1 LGNIATDWTPAPED
15 VDSTLS
21 EVNASI
27 SSLKNTTAEK
37 DKSFSTK
44 LETLDS
50 KVAQNTSGI
59 SDLKETKASKDE
71 VA

>member
-1 LGNIATDWTPAPED
+1 MNKSTADKL
-15 VDSTLS
+15 DSLTARVGLNES
-21 EVNASI
+21 EIQLIQKTAS
-27 SSLKNTTAEK
+27 EK

-71 VA
+71 VASL

>member
-1 LGNIATDWTPAPED
+1 KSEGQTRLSVEIVTYEKDGTVFNIKKPKLELGNIVTDWTPAPED

-37 DKSFSTK
+37 
-44 LETLDS
+44 E
-50 KVAQNTSGI
+50 
-59 SDLKETKASKDE
+59 KA
-71 VA
+71 